1 MFGTLWRD
9 LSVIRMSRFW
19 PHTAYEEDQPYG
31 KSILWAHILTRVPPT
46 AAVLGATTAVGG
58 LTLRKLKILAPK
70 ALPSSF
76 TTTLLRSIGVS
87 TVYTTGVVAIA
98 TALKMHGREEIEWQE
113 RSWRLL
119 ENKGQVECDDFMYG
133 GMALGLLGGVGKK
146 LPWQVRLGGLGAG
159 SLMGVMTYM
168 GWRYGVK
175 NGKRE
180 EDESV

>member
-1 MFGTLWRD
+1 
-9 LSVIRMSRFW
+9 MSRFW

-46 AAVLGATTAVGG
+46 AAVLGGAITVGS
-58 LTLRKLKILAPK
+58 LTLRKLNILAPK

-76 TTTLLRSIGVS
+76 TTSLLRSIGVS
-87 TVYTTGVVAIA
+87 TVYTTGLVALA
-98 TALKMHGREEIEWQE
+98 TALRMHGREGIEWQE

-119 ENKGQVECDDFMYG
+119 ENKGQVECDDFTYAG
-133 GMALGLLGGVGKK
+133 TALGLLGGVGKK
-146 LPWQVRLGGLGAG
+146 MPWQVRLGGLGAG

-175 NGKRE
+175 HGKWE
-180 EDESV
+180 NETV